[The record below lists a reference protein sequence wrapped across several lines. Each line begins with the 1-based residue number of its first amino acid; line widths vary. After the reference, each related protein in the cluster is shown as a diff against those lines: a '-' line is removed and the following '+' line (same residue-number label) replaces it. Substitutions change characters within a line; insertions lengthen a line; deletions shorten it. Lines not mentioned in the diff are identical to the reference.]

1 MGVPQGAGKR
11 GAYHGVRKQYT
22 TKRQGLQ
29 GGVWM
34 AAALTQING
43 YAHVAARYGF
53 EEAVFLHS
61 LMFWYSHHS

>member
-1 MGVPQGAGKR
+1 
-11 GAYHGVRKQYT
+11 
-22 TKRQGLQ
+22 
-29 GGVWM
+29 M

-61 LMFWYSHHS
+61 LMFWYRTNRAND

>member
-1 MGVPQGAGKR
+1 
-11 GAYHGVRKQYT
+11 
-22 TKRQGLQ
+22 
-29 GGVWM
+29 M